1 MTAAPE
7 RSAAR
12 DAALRATLPHVPA
25 LGWTQA
31 ALRAGL
37 ADLGEP
43 AEAAEWLFPRGAT
56 GMVEAFSDLADREAV
71 KVAGPLES
79 LRTGPRIRALL
90 AARLQWLEPWRE
102 AERRAVALLA
112 LPWNA
117 GIAARVAGRTADA
130 FWLAAGDTSADFSRH
145 TRRLTLAAIHVATLA
160 FWLRQPP
167 PAMEEVLA
175 FLDRRLAELSRLQ
188 RRPAPRS

>member
-1 MTAAPE
+1 MLE
-7 RSAAR
+7 RSAER

-25 LGWTQA
+25 LGWTLA

-56 GMVEAFSDLADREAV
+56 GMVEAFGDLADRAAVEA
-71 KVAGPLES
+71 AGPLES

-90 AARLQWLEPWRE
+90 AARLQWLEPWRD

-130 FWLAAGDTSADFSRH
+130 LWLAAGDTSRDLSRH

-160 FWLRQPP
+160 FWLRQPAP
-167 PAMEEVLA
+167 PMEEVLA
-175 FLDRRLAELSRLQ
+175 FLDRRLADLSRLQ

>member
-1 MTAAPE
+1 MTAMLE
-7 RSAAR
+7 RSAER

-25 LGWTQA
+25 LGWTWA

-43 AEAAEWLFPRGAT
+43 AETGEWLFPRGAA
-56 GMVEAFSDLADREAV
+56 GMVEAFGDLADREAV
-71 KVAGPLES
+71 AAAGPLDA

-90 AARLQWLEPWRE
+90 AARLRWLEPWRE

-117 GIAARVAGRTADA
+117 GTAARVAGRTADA
-130 FWLAAGDTSADFSRH
+130 FWLAAGDTSTDLSRH
-145 TRRLTLAAIHVATLA
+145 TRRLTLAAIHVATIA
-160 FWLRQPP
+160 FWMRQPTP
-167 PAMEEVLA
+167 PMEEVLA
-175 FLDRRLAELSRLQ
+175 FLDRRLADLSRMQ
-188 RRPAPRS
+188 RRPAPRT